1 MRPTALLLL
10 LLALDADATVILGE
24 EPVRLDAQRKVRFTE
39 KQLSSTTVATREGFV
54 RWAATAEGA
63 RILRHFE
70 KAHCEIFVREDVH
83 EPGMGR
89 APQPGIATLVAS
101 NNDAKRK
108 VYELILN
115 PMSRDV
121 PKEMKPLPQ
130 HPATTADFLAAAWAA
145 EMLHIE
151 FYSRGILLPHHR
163 RADFQERW
171 EAVAAQ
177 LGFPTMAHDDDHQ
190 ERTMPRETIVIGAD
204 RDDAWRTRGQQP
216 PQ

>member
-1 MRPTALLLL
+1 MRYIACVRVPVL
-10 LLALDADATVILGE
+10 LLALVLASDAMATVILAE
-24 EPVRLDAQRKVRFTE
+24 DPVVFDSQQKIRFTDR
-39 KQLSSTTVATREGFV
+39 QVARTAAATREGLV
-54 RWAATAEGA
+54 RWAATEEGR
-63 RILRHFE
+63 RILRHFT
-70 KAHCEIFVREDVH
+70 ATRCEVFVREDVG

-101 NNDAKRK
+101 RDDAKRK

-115 PMSRDV
+115 PISRDV
-121 PKEMKPLPQ
+121 PKQMKTLPN

-171 EAVAAQ
+171 EKVAAQ
-177 LGFPTMAHDDDHQ
+177 LGFPTMTHDDEHV
-190 ERTMPRETIVIGAD
+190 EPRMRRDVVIIGGEESWR
-204 RDDAWRTRGQQP
+204 RD
-216 PQ
+216 